1 MRKNKIG
8 ISIVVATL
16 VLGIGLYVSTSFLGS
31 DNKKQHTGNMEEKDV
46 ITSLTNAIDEVVTK
60 VDDGEKEFSLDM
72 TEDDIQ
78 NAIHHMSHAKVY
90 AVEKWSHLEPTQKRI
105 DQLLNVVERNQTMLD
120 YGDLYLR
127 ILKKWQAGDFR
138 EAVTDHNSIWD
149 LQGGTIG
156 EATRLLTEDEQ
167 AAYKENHF

>member
-8 ISIVVATL
+8 MIMVAATL
-16 VLGIGLYVSTSFLGS
+16 VLGIGIYVSTSFIGS
-31 DNKKQHTGNMEEKDV
+31 EKEKQHIGSKVEKDV
-46 ITSLTNAIDEVVTK
+46 ITSLAEAIDEVVTK
-60 VDDGEKEFSLDM
+60 EVDSEKEFPLDM

-90 AVEKWSHLEPTQKRI
+90 AVEKWSHLEPTQTRI
-105 DQLLNVVERNQTMLD
+105 DQLLYVVERNHTVLD
-120 YGDLYLR
+120 YGELYIR
-127 ILKKWQAGDFR
+127 ILEKWQAGDFLN
-138 EAVTDHNSIWD
+138 AVTDHNSIWD

-167 AAYKENHF
+167 VAYKDKHF